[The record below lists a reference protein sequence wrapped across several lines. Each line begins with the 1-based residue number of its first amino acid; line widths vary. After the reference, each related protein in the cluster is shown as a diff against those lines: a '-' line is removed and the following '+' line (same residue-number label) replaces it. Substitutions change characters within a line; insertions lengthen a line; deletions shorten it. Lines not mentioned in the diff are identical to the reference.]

1 MAIRKRI
8 DSNDKTVIIPTSGSC
23 GDCGGKCLFRVH
35 VKNGVAIK
43 VETDDGE
50 ELQLRAC
57 LRGRAYRKLLYSPE
71 RLKYPMK
78 RAGSRGEGKFEQI
91 SWDEALDTIA
101 KELKRIKETYGSSAI
116 HVNAHGATPGDLHG
130 YHAIYR
136 LMNLFGGCTRS
147 WGGAS
152 AEALDFASRSMYGT
166 TVTGNTRDDLTNARL
181 IIMWGWNPAHT
192 IYSTNTPFYLVKAK
206 ETGSKIICVD
216 PRFTDSAATF
226 SDQWIPIR
234 PGTDAAMLIA
244 MAYIIVKENLHNQT
258 YLDRYTIGFDQFK
271 NYLMGMEDGV
281 PKTPAWAEPITGVS
295 RVVIQ
300 NLARD
305 YATYKPAALVA
316 SYGPGRTAYGE
327 QYHRAAATLSAMTG
341 NVGIHGGSSCGRE
354 RAFVYSFGPG
364 LPEGKNPVQG
374 IPPVKGKSTQSP
386 GLPVAGGVTIGA
398 DSLDPV
404 LRNQYNPHRC
414 DVWDTILQGKKG
426 GYLTD
431 IKFLW
436 VAPSNMLNQFL
447 NINKG
452 VQALNKLEFILV
464 HEQFMTPTARF
475 ADILLPINTAWE
487 RNDIFR
493 PWQQGAYYL
502 YGNKVVD
509 SLYESKSDFEICCE
523 LAPRL
528 GISSYSDKKEEE
540 WVRELFNTTPDL
552 SNHIPDY
559 NTFKREG
566 VYKLKLTEP
575 HVTFKKQIEDPEHNP
590 FPTPSG
596 KIEIYSQRLADLNNP
611 KLPPIPKYI
620 ESWESINDPLAKKYP
635 LQLITV
641 HSKVRAHSYFHAVP
655 WLKNLELQAIEIN
668 PVDAQERGITDGSE
682 VRVFNDRGIMVLTA
696 RVTHRIMPGVVS
708 IAQGAWYR
716 PDHTGADRGGSCNIL
731 TKDDYSP
738 AGGWPTNTSLVQ
750 VEKI

>member
-1 MAIRKRI
+1 MTVKKRTSVDDDI
-8 DSNDKTVIIPTSGSC
+8 LIIPTAAAC
-23 GDCGGKCLFRVH
+23 YDCGGKCLLKVH
-35 VKNGVAIK
+35 VKNGMVIRT
-43 VETDDGE
+43 ETDDGE
-50 ELQLRAC
+50 EPQLRAC
-57 LRGRAYRKLLYSPE
+57 VRGRAYRKLLYSPN

-101 KELKRIKETYGSSAI
+101 KELIRVKETYGSSAI

-136 LMNLFGGCTRS
+136 LMNMFGGCTRS

-166 TVTGNTRDDLTNARL
+166 TVTGNTRDDLVNARL
-181 IIMWGWNPAHT
+181 IIMWGWNPADT
-192 IYSTNTPFYLVKAK
+192 IFSTNTPFYLAKAK
-206 ETGSKIICVD
+206 EASSKIIYVD
-216 PRFTDSAATF
+216 PRFTNSVAVLG
-226 SDQWIPIR
+226 DQWIPIR

-244 MAYIIVKENLHNQT
+244 MAYVIIKENLHDQKFV
-258 YLDRYTIGFDQFK
+258 DQYTIGFDQFK
-271 NYLMGMEDGV
+271 DYVMGIEDGV
-281 PKTPAWAEPITGVS
+281 PKTPLWAEPITKVS
-295 RVVIQ
+295 AVIIE
-300 NLARD
+300 NVARE
-305 YATYKPAALVA
+305 YATTKPAALIA
-316 SYGPGRTAYGE
+316 GYAPGRTAYGE

-341 NVGIHGGSSCGRE
+341 NVGIHGGSACGRE
-354 RAFVYSFGPG
+354 RALVYSFGPG
-364 LPEGKNPVQG
+364 LPEGKNPIQG
-374 IPPVKGKSTQSP
+374 IPSVKERDSHTP
-386 GLPVAGGVTIGA
+386 GLPVAGGVTMGA
-398 DSLDPV
+398 DSLDTA

-414 DVWDTILQGKKG
+414 DVWDTILKGKAG
-426 GYLTD
+426 GYPTD

-436 VAPSNMLNQFL
+436 IAPSNMLNQFL

-464 HEQFMTPTARF
+464 HEQFMTATAKF
-475 ADILLPINTAWE
+475 ADILLPVNTIWE

-502 YGNKVVD
+502 YGNKIID

-528 GISSYSDKKEEE
+528 GISDYSDKTEEE

-552 SNHIPDY
+552 SKNIPDY
-559 NTFKREG
+559 NAFKRDG

-575 HVTFKKQIEDPEHNP
+575 YIAFKKQIEDPENNP

-611 KLPPIPKYI
+611 QLPPVPQYI
-620 ESWESINDPLAKKYP
+620 ETWENANDPLAKKYP
-635 LQLITV
+635 LQLITT
-641 HSKVRAHSYFHAVP
+641 HSRVRTHSCFDTIP
-655 WLKNLELQAIEIN
+655 WLKELEPQTVWLNSI
-668 PVDAQERGITDGSE
+668 DAKVRDISEGDE
-682 VRVFNDRGIMVLTA
+682 VRVFNDRGMTILPA
-696 RVTHRIMPGVVS
+696 KVTERIMPGVVA

-716 PDHTGADRGGSCNIL
+716 PDQTGADRGGSSNIL

-738 AGGWPTNTSLVQ
+738 GGGWPTNTCMVQ
-750 VEKI
+750 VQKV